1 MAARVCA
8 ACGSA
13 DHPDNARFCFSC
25 GGELAPPTCSSCGAG
40 LVAAARFCSVCG
52 SAQPG
57 VPAVPAGHLSPVA
70 ERKVTSVLFCDLVGF
85 TTISERHDQEEMRE
99 LLTRYFDRARQVVDR
114 YGGTVEKFIGDAV
127 MAVWGVPTAH
137 EDDAE
142 RAVRAGLELVR
153 VVEAL
158 DDVAAPDLAL
168 RVGIVTGE
176 VAVTLGA
183 EGQGMVAGDAV
194 NTASR
199 VQSVAEPGQVWVDET
214 TRLLTT
220 AAITYSEVGSHPLKG
235 KAQPVPLWAARA
247 VVAVVGGAQRADG
260 LEAPLAG
267 RDRELRLVKELFH
280 ATQETGSPALVVVA
294 GEPGVGKTRLGWE
307 LEKYVDGLTSDTR
320 WHSGR
325 CLAYGE
331 GVAFWAIAEAVRGR
345 LGLVESDTDADPER
359 ALDQGLAAY
368 VPDPEEAAWLRPRLE
383 ALLGLPTS
391 GSHER
396 EDLFSAWRT
405 FFEHVC
411 GDRPA
416 LVLTIDDAQDADEGT
431 ILFLEYLL
439 ATTTA
444 PMFLM
449 VMTRPG
455 LLERWPMLATNRRST
470 VLHLQ
475 PLPPVEMAA
484 MLDGLVSGLSTAVR
498 DGLVSRAEGIP
509 LFAVE
514 TIRSLID
521 RDLVVPRGGVY
532 VLADPTLDMA
542 SIGAPASLQA
552 LVAARLDSL
561 TPAQRRVVGDA
572 SVLGTTFSREA
583 IGALAAD
590 VPDLDDVLASLARLE
605 ILATESSRLSA
616 EYGSWHFVQAVVR
629 QVAYGTLSRRDRKA
643 RHLTVVRYY
652 ENGGDTADDL
662 APMLAQHYLDAL
674 DASSD
679 SDPDVDALLSR
690 AVASLQRS
698 AARARAL
705 GSPSEA
711 LRHLRAALA
720 RVSEPSAVATLQAAA
735 ASAALDSGL
744 LDMARQLATAAL
756 DHWTAAGEMAAAG
769 DVAAT
774 LARTLVSAGDA
785 NAARDLA
792 MSHWQKLAQLPDT
805 DRTRLELGRALG
817 TVAVVLGQPMPE
829 VALTSLRI
837 SEGLGDRLAICDS
850 FIGLA
855 LSEAGRTPMFARV
868 LLSAA
873 AEIARESQRPA
884 LLARALANIS
894 AFDLPDNVGRCLER
908 NEEARVA
915 AHKSG
920 VMSVVAHAVVNSGL
934 ALFLSGRWDETMT
947 LLEQEIAD
955 PASETTRGA
964 LRDLIR
970 SARREPLGPAAERA
984 DADDESE
991 LAWQAVRAGLRAH
1004 SAGGDVR
1011 APTAPDL
1018 HGVIARLARV
1028 VGVGDDFVVLWPVA
1042 AQLVLDADDLETA
1055 EALLQV
1061 VGAIPAG
1068 LQALALRAHRRRFE
1082 ALTGLAR
1089 ADATGVEESLRA
1101 AISGFEEWGSPVY
1114 RALAE
1119 ADLARWLTS
1128 VGRPDEAAVVRL
1140 SAAETFED
1148 LRARRWLT
1156 DLEVGASA

>member
-235 KAQPVPLWAARA
+235 KAEPVPLWAARA